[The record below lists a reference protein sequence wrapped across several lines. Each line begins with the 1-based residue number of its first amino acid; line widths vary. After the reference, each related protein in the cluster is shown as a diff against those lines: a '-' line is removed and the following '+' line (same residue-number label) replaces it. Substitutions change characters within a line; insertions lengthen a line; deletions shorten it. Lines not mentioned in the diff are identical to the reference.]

1 MRARLNW
8 RNNWETLT
16 MNEAYMSHA
25 AVFLINAAAG
35 IFLVLVLVRLILQ
48 LARADFYNPVSQFV
62 VKATN
67 PVLKPLRRVI
77 PGWGGIDI
85 ASLVLLLLVQ
95 MLALFLIYIAMGK
108 SMPISGLFVL
118 SIAELLALVFNFFLV
133 TILFQVILSWI
144 GPGTANPVTSLLY
157 SLNEIVLHPAR
168 RLLPPISGI
177 DFSPLIVLIVIQ
189 LLKIL
194 VVAPINDLGRSLGLN

>member
-1 MRARLNW
+1 MPLNW
-8 RNNWETLT
+8 LSNWESVT

-25 AVFLINAAAG
+25 AVFLINAVAG

-48 LARADFYNPVSQFV
+48 LVRADFHNPVSQFV

-77 PGWGGIDI
+77 PGWGGVDL
-85 ASLVLLLLVQ
+85 ASIVLLLAVQ
-95 MLALFLIYIAMGK
+95 MLALFLIFIAMGTK
-108 SMPISGLFVL
+108 VAFASLFVL
-118 SIAELLALVFNFFLV
+118 SIAELLKLVFNFFMV

-144 GPGTANPVTSLLY
+144 GPGTYHPVTALLY
-157 SLNEIVLHPAR
+157 SVNDILLRPAQ
-168 RLLPPISGI
+168 RLVPPFSGI
-177 DFSPLIVLIVIQ
+177 DLSPLVVLIVIQ

-194 VVAPINDLGRSLGLN
+194 AVAPLMDLGRSLG